1 MDKNDKLEWK
11 AKVDE
16 IIEKQGKT
24 RNALLPCLKIIQEE
38 ISYISEEAI
47 NYLRERLDVSS
58 VDIYGTITFYGMLT
72 TQKQGEYVIRMC
84 NSLPCYLNGSQKII
98 KILEDELGIK
108 SGKTTSDGKFTLEL
122 VSCLGL
128 CDKAP
133 AMMVN
138 KEIYGN
144 LNEERLKQIIKLKK
158 EK

>member
-16 IIEKQGKT
+16 IIKRQGKT
-24 RNALLPCLKIIQEE
+24 RAALLPCLKIIQDEMA
-38 ISYISEEAI
+38 YISEEAI
-47 NYLRERLDVSS
+47 KYLQRALDVSS

-72 TQKQGEYVIRMC
+72 FQKQGKYVIRIC
-84 NSLPCYLNGSQKII
+84 NSLPCYLNGSQKMI
-98 KILEDELGIK
+98 KLLEDELGIK
-108 SGKTTSDGKFTLEL
+108 SGKTTPDGKFTLEL

-128 CDKAP
+128 CDKTP
-133 AMMVN
+133 AMMIN

-144 LNEERLKQIIKLKK
+144 LSEQGLKQIIKLKK

>member
-11 AKVDE
+11 EKVDE

-24 RNALLPCLKIIQEE
+24 KIALLPCLKIIQEE
-38 ISYISEEAI
+38 ISYIPEEAI

-72 TQKQGEYVIRMC
+72 TQKQGKYVIRMC
-84 NSLPCYLNGSQKII
+84 NSLPCYLNGSQKMI
-98 KILEDELGIK
+98 KILEDELGVK
-108 SGKTTSDGKFTLEL
+108 NGKTTPDGKFTLEL

-144 LNEERLKQIIKLKK
+144 LSEERIKEVIKLKK